1 MRLRP
6 AWWIGLCVWIA
17 YNAIIFGTWAFVAAD
32 YTNLA
37 GRSVILERLILPEF
51 LGAALVL
58 GVVTWLGWW
67 RPVLREQKHGGPQ
80 WALWVLLL
88 FIAPFCAVLLSVTQ
102 WSEIALSHLATL
114 VVACLLIGINEEL
127 LTRGI
132 VLVGLRG
139 STNSEALVWLGST
152 ALFGLMHVP
161 NGFFGISL
169 SGGLVQAVFTFL
181 LGSGLYLL
189 RRVSGTIFLPI
200 AIHALWDFSSF
211 SHQVTGEGTVL
222 LATFFQFLT
231 YLVAMILI
239 VVLFKHDRKRRG
251 SAEQLAG

>member
-1 MRLRP
+1 M
-6 AWWIGLCVWIA
+6 
-17 YNAIIFGTWAFVAAD
+17 
-32 YTNLA
+32 
-37 GRSVILERLILPEF
+37 
-51 LGAALVL
+51 
-58 GVVTWLGWW
+58 
-67 RPVLREQKHGGPQ
+67 
-80 WALWVLLL
+80 
-88 FIAPFCAVLLSVTQ
+88 VLLSVTQ

-114 VVACLLIGINEEL
+114 VLACLLIGINEEL

-139 STNSEALVWLGST
+139 STKNEVLVWLGST

-161 NGFFGISL
+161 NGLFGIGL

-189 RRVSGTIFLPI
+189 RRISGTILLPI

-211 SHQVTGEGTVL
+211 SHQVTSEGTVL

-231 YLVAMILI
+231 YLVAIILI
-239 VVLFKHDRKRRG
+239 IVLFRHDRKRRG
-251 SAEQLAG
+251 SAEQVAG